1 MENQYNYY
9 DQGNTN
15 GNYQYG
21 GPQPQ
26 PGGGRKKQG
35 KMPKAVADGRV
46 GFRIVKNCGRQRIFV
61 ENIKCCDIGCI

>member
-26 PGGGRKKQG
+26 QPGGGRKKQK
-35 KMPKAVADGRV
+35 KMPKAVAVAGLALL
-46 GFRIVKNCGRQRIFV
+46 FELFPAPHF
-61 ENIKCCDIGCI
+61 